1 MLHIIAIIACHSSDS
16 LYIYS
21 FYPSSFSGDITDFDL
36 PEPYEGAT
44 FDFIMLNDVVEHIQ
58 RGRFGCL
65 FLKLQ
70 ALTHA
75 GSLVY
80 MHTPTPEAQLYRH
93 SFPSTITPIAV
104 DADSDSHADAG
115 DKNDNEEGK
124 DRSRLLTERSNVLPH
139 HFIFT
144 GMAMAGFELVEME
157 MDTQTN
163 CGGRVYNLNRMPQSF
178 DMSACNVGGYTKY
191 AHMVF
196 RRALD
201 EKVFEMD

>member
-1 MLHIIAIIACHSSDS
+1 MSI
-16 LYIYS
+16 
-21 FYPSSFSGDITDFDL
+21 SGDITDFEL
-36 PEPYEGAT
+36 PGPYEGAT

-70 ALTHA
+70 ELTHS

-80 MHTPTPEAQLYRH
+80 IHTPTAEAQLYRH
-93 SFPSTITPIAV
+93 SFPSTVTPMAV
-104 DADSDSHADAG
+104 DAGDADSHANANA
-115 DKNDNEEGK
+115 KNDNDEGK

-139 HFIFT
+139 HFLYT

-163 CGGRVYNLNRMPQSF
+163 CGGRIYHLSRMLQTF
-178 DMSACNVGGYTKY
+178 DMSTCNVGGYVKY
-191 AHMVF
+191 SHMLF
-196 RRALD
+196 RRASD

>member
-1 MLHIIAIIACHSSDS
+1 MYFTY
-16 LYIYS
+16 LYTLIC
-21 FYPSSFSGDITDFDL
+21 SGDITDFDL
-36 PEPYEGAT
+36 PDPYKGAT
-44 FDFIMLNDVVEHIQ
+44 FDFVMLNDVVEHIQ

-70 ALTHA
+70 DLTHS

-80 MHTPTPEAQLYRH
+80 IHTPTAEAQLYMYRK
-93 SFPSTITPIAV
+93 SSPSTVNPAV
-104 DADSDSHADAG
+104 FDADSDA
-115 DKNDNEEGK
+115 KIDNEK
-124 DRSRLLTERSNVLPH
+124 DKHRSRLLTERSNVLPH

-157 MDTQTN
+157 MDMQTN

-178 DMSACNVGGYTKY
+178 DMAACNIGGYTKY
-191 AHMVF
+191 SHMVF
-196 RRALD
+196 RRASD